1 MKKSILKYWRCLML
15 MAVPASVFLSG
26 CVGLTTKSER
36 EARSDFG
43 TLSKLYRPDGNQAA
57 LPILDSNSTLTV
69 LLTYAMLKQP
79 RVEAAYYEYAAAVER
94 ITLERSLSDPR
105 FTFQMDITNVINSIM
120 PGLMLDVPW
129 PTKLSARADVAS
141 AESRA
146 RYYAFESAVLQTA
159 FDVKRPY
166 YQLHFLEDRI
176 RINRK
181 MLNLMSELEEIARA
195 LNEAGKVTLQDV
207 LRAQIEKER
216 LKTEIANLE
225 DSRNPLMAKL
235 KTALGMSADKPD
247 PPVPAQFESTP
258 LDMGYDQLLAAAM
271 AHNPQLKSM
280 EAEVRAAEEGISLA
294 RLSRFPDF
302 TIGLEGDVKSAPV
315 LWRPKFEMTL
325 PIWLDKIAAEI
336 ASAQA
341 RKNAASSRLSG
352 EQIQLVVEFA
362 DKSFMYREA
371 RRNLQLL
378 SDKLVSKAQMSL
390 EVARNAY
397 SAGQIDFINLQ
408 EAERTLLVF
417 QIAEI
422 DSRIQCELTLAELSM
437 IIGFK
442 PEGAPFPAEAGQEK
456 QKESGQV
463 TK

>member
-57 LPILDSNSTLTV
+57 LPILDSNSTLAV

-181 MLNLMSELEEIARA
+181 MLNLMNELEEIARA

-235 KTALGMSADKPD
+235 KTALGISAEKPD

-271 AHNPQLKSM
+271 AHNPRLKSM

-341 RKNAASSRLSG
+341 RKNTASARLSG

-371 RRNLQLL
+371 RRNLRLL

-442 PEGAPFPAEAGQEK
+442 PEGAPFPAEASQEK
-456 QKESGQV
+456 HKESGQA